1 MSHTSKH
8 LIRNR
13 RIDFSTFIAQIRA
26 TQKVIKMSK
35 QKDLKS
41 KQEAATKLREEIR
54 ALKEIEKEKRNAIK
68 ALNEKKRAFRE
79 IEKKTFQILKG
90 EANNTAKHDE
100 KLHDIINE
108 YYDLLVESLPE
119 VKTKTKTKKQKSDG

>member
-1 MSHTSKH
+1 
-8 LIRNR
+8 
-13 RIDFSTFIAQIRA
+13 
-26 TQKVIKMSK
+26 MSK

-79 IEKKTFQILKG
+79 IEKKTFEILKG
-90 EANNTAKHDE
+90 ESNITGKHAD
-100 KLHDIINE
+100 KLAESFQE
-108 YYDLLVESLPE
+108 YIDLLLESLPE
-119 VKTKTKTKKQKSDG
+119 VKQKSKSKKQKSDG

>member
-1 MSHTSKH
+1 
-8 LIRNR
+8 
-13 RIDFSTFIAQIRA
+13 
-26 TQKVIKMSK
+26 MSK

-41 KQEAATKLREEIR
+41 KQEEATKLREEIR

-90 EANNTAKHDE
+90 ESNITGKHAE
-100 KLHDIINE
+100 KLAESFQE
-108 YYDLLVESLPE
+108 YIDLLLESLPE
-119 VKTKTKTKKQKSDG
+119 VKQKSKPKKRRSDG